1 MKLCLMLSHSGEGFC
16 RLFLKL
22 LTENPHPPHEAVS
35 DAQPQRGGLSSVFLY
50 ENVIQCLHLSGF
62 FAILRLVMRMK
73 ELHNARLTERA
84 RELRRNAT
92 KQENHLWYDYLA
104 QYPIRFRRQVTMQN
118 YIVDFFCAKANL
130 IIEVDGSQH
139 FTPEGMAYDAE
150 RTAVL
155 EALGYGVLRFSN
167 EDVERSF
174 DEVCALIDKTVKD
187 RCAGIVI
194 KSL

>member
-1 MKLCLMLSHSGEGFC
+1 
-16 RLFLKL
+16 
-22 LTENPHPPHEAVS
+22 
-35 DAQPQRGGLSSVFLY
+35 
-50 ENVIQCLHLSGF
+50 
-62 FAILRLVMRMK
+62 
-73 ELHNARLTERA
+73 
-84 RELRRNAT
+84 
-92 KQENHLWYDYLA
+92 
-104 QYPIRFRRQVTMQN
+104 MQN